1 MTRMPTKPGMRL
13 RAVIFDLDDT
23 LVESTVNYGKF
34 KSLVIERLISWG
46 QDRQSYSPD
55 ETIVAIL
62 SRYEQRMNA
71 SGMSQKELDSRMAE
85 LDRIMDEVEMEHVA
99 ETKAIKGAGKLLR
112 MLRSR
117 GVKIGILTR
126 GCEGYAEAALEVTGM
141 LDSVDS
147 IECRN
152 SKTKAKPNPESYLRL
167 VHALG
172 VQKDET
178 MFVGDHPIDAQ
189 CAANA
194 GVPFVAVRTGEVP
207 DEILREVGC
216 LEVFADVSEMI
227 TWFESN
233 LAN

>member
-1 MTRMPTKPGMRL
+1 MARTPTKPGKRL
-13 RAVIFDLDDT
+13 KAVIFDLDDT

-46 QDRQSYSPD
+46 EDRQSYRPD

-62 SRYEQRMNA
+62 SRYEQRMRA
-71 SGMSQKELDSRMAE
+71 SGMSPKELDSRLSE
-85 LDRIMDEVEMEHVA
+85 LDKIMDEVEMEHA
-99 ETKAIKGAGKLLR
+99 SDTKTIRGAGDLLR

-126 GCEGYAEAALEVTGM
+126 GCESYAETALAVTGM
-141 LDSVDS
+141 LSLVDS

-172 VQKDET
+172 VEKDET

-207 DEILREVGC
+207 DEILEEVGS
-216 LEVFADVSEMI
+216 LKVFADVGEMI
-227 TWFESN
+227 AWFESN
-233 LAN
+233 LKD